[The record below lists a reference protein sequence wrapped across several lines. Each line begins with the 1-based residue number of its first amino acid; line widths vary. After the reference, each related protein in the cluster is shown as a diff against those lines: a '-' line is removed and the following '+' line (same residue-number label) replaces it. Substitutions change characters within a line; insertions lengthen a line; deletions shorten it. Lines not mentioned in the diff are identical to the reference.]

1 MSFASDTADLL
12 EATTTSLS
20 PTTSTAPHKHFLG
33 KFGLRKPSVLS
44 LSSAASSTNSPCPT
58 KRSVSPL
65 QDDEKRK
72 ILKMLIS
79 PNSERKSS
87 KDISEFMLLADQT
100 IKAARSAENLCT
112 GGQVLRQ
119 ESTHSLQVPLHN
131 MGRKVTFSQVV
142 DHLACS
148 LSDSSSLSDIS
159 CGDDFRQSVVSGTTS
174 TSARRNR
181 KMYKPSRRTRPRRPS
196 RGDSSY
202 HGTSGSEEIFE
213 SSLESIESYNNFQLK
228 PLSLSTQ
235 HRTKINKIS
244 SADSL
249 LSMIRNL
256 ASSRLNTST
265 PSVTV

>member
-12 EATTTSLS
+12 EATPNSLS
-20 PTTSTAPHKHFLG
+20 PTTSMAPHKHFLG

-44 LSSAASSTNSPCPT
+44 LSSAASSTNSPCAT

-65 QDDEKRK
+65 QEDEKRK

-87 KDISEFMLLADQT
+87 KDISEFMILADQT
-100 IKAARSAENLCT
+100 IKAARSAENLSS

-159 CGDDFRQSVVSGTTS
+159 CGEEFKLSVSGSHVT
-174 TSARRNR
+174 RRQR
-181 KMYKPSRRTRPRRPS
+181 KLYKPSR
-196 RGDSSY
+196 
-202 HGTSGSEEIFE
+202 
-213 SSLESIESYNNFQLK
+213 
-228 PLSLSTQ
+228 
-235 HRTKINKIS
+235 
-244 SADSL
+244 
-249 LSMIRNL
+249 
-256 ASSRLNTST
+256 
-265 PSVTV
+265 